1 MSFYTKLYEMW
12 EKSNAKCKLHN
23 LCSISSVWYEF
34 WFSSSHNG
42 MPFYAYLSFEL
53 HSFYHLAEN
62 LSNSTKNTLVPTR
75 VFFVDMQN
83 FYEYSFCKVL

>member
-1 MSFYTKLYEMW
+1 MW
-12 EKSNAKCKLHN
+12 AKSNAKCTLHN

-34 WFSSSHNG
+34 RFSSSHSG
-42 MPFYAYLSFEL
+42 LPFYVTLSFQL
-53 HSFYHLAEN
+53 HRFYHLAEN
-62 LSNSTKNTLVPTR
+62 LSNNKMNMLVPTR